1 MAKAEVKKDS
11 LKSKNVVEVSGK
23 LKQMNLEK
31 AVNKDKKNYI
41 GGSVTLQY
49 GKEVDKQVTVKVYK
63 GELTQTGTV
72 AKAYEH
78 LEALIK
84 KHTTMD
90 MATEE
95 NLATVIRFYGSQEDF
110 SPTLELNEY
119 VPEGGDYSANP
130 QVSLG
135 FGNVAI
141 DKTSSDKFKSEF
153 DLVIFLTKKPT
164 MEMDK
169 EQDETGRLIIEGLYV
184 DYKNQVK
191 PLTFLVEDSEVVD
204 GMSELNKN
212 DTIEVW
218 GSIKIANI
226 TEVKSKVSAFGGKAH
241 TDETSTNVSELIITG
256 GEPVED
262 DDKRYIEPSFVKKAL
277 VEREDFL
284 ANLGNDTGTTKSKS
298 GGFTKG
304 TKKKAEADDSNDV
317 PF

>member
-31 AVNKDKKNYI
+31 KINKNKKNYI
-41 GGSVTLQY
+41 GGSVTIQY
-49 GKEVDKQVTVKVYK
+49 GKETDKQVTVKVYV
-63 GELTQTGTV
+63 EEFTQAGTV
-72 AKAYEH
+72 AKAYGH
-78 LEALIK
+78 LESLIK

-90 MATEE
+90 AATEE
-95 NLATVIRFYGSQEDF
+95 DLATVIRFYGSQEAF
-110 SPTLELNEY
+110 SPTLQLNEY
-119 VPEGGDYSANP
+119 MPENGEYSSKP
-130 QVSLG
+130 EVFYR

-141 DKTSSDKFKSEF
+141 DKTESSKFKSEF

-164 MEMDK
+164 MELDK
-169 EQDETGRLIIEGLYV
+169 EQDETGRLVIEGLYV
-184 DYKNQVK
+184 DFENQVK

-212 DTIEVW
+212 DTIEIW
-218 GSIKIANI
+218 GNIKIANI
-226 TEVKSKVSAFGGKAH
+226 TEVKKKASAFGGKAH
-241 TDETSTNVSELIITG
+241 TDETTTNVSELIIIG
-256 GEPVED
+256 GEPIED
-262 DDKRYIEPSFVKKAL
+262 DDKSYIEPTFVKRAL
-277 VEREDFL
+277 VEREGFL
-284 ANLGNDTGTTKSKS
+284 ANLGNDTETTKSKS